1 MSSKDKLISYLKV
14 FLKPGLQSRFILFTG
29 FSIIGLMA
37 VLGFIAVQR
46 EREILYQEVEREGRL
61 LGETL
66 AIPIINDL
74 IYERLGLVE
83 EGGLLDNYIMEIFQK
98 KDINL
103 LYIAILDGSGKV
115 ISHNDITEYGKTY
128 NDSITLSALNSER
141 PLIQRIFHKDK
152 PAIDFS
158 FPLSIGKKRWGT
170 LKFGISLEKVKKE
183 VTATVLRIVLLTCFF
198 LIAGFGI
205 IVLLSQ
211 RFIRPITE
219 LADTMERIRGEEL
232 DVRIPVKG
240 MDEIA
245 VLTDRFNSL
254 MERIRDAQIELRKTH
269 ERLMQSERL
278 ASIGIL
284 ASGIAH
290 EINNPLGGLFNCL
303 EILKQKGNETAQRE
317 KYLGLIREGLERI
330 ETTVNRL
337 LYMARKREPR
347 QEEVNIKD
355 AVETVY
361 GLVEF
366 RGRKLNI
373 RFRNDVPDG
382 IRMVIDPQDI
392 QQVLLNLFI
401 NAIQAMKDGGEL
413 RVSGSRDNSSVII
426 EVSDTGSGIKKEHL
440 PRLFDPFF
448 TTKPPGEG
456 TGLGLWLTYE
466 IVKSYN
472 GDIKVES
479 EEGKGSTFKLS
490 FPLREDEG

>member
-1 MSSKDKLISYLKV
+1 MPSKDKIIGYIKV
-14 FLKPGLQSRFILFTG
+14 ILRPGLQRRFILFTG
-29 FSIIGLMA
+29 ISIIGLMA
-37 VLGFIAVQR
+37 ILGFIAVQR

-74 IYERLGLVE
+74 IYERLGLIE
-83 EGGLLDNYIMEIFQK
+83 EGGLLDNYIIEIFQK

-103 LYIAILDGSGKV
+103 LYIAILDETGRV
-115 ISHNDITEYGKTY
+115 LSHNDITEYGKTY
-128 NDSITLSALNSER
+128 NDSITLRALNSEV
-141 PLIQRIFHKDK
+141 PLIQKVFHKNK

-183 VTATVLRIVLLTCFF
+183 VTVTVLRIVLLTIIF

-219 LADTMERIRGEEL
+219 LANTMESIRGEEL
-232 DVRIPVKG
+232 DVRMPVRG
-240 MDEIA
+240 LDEIA
-245 VLTDRFNSL
+245 VLTERFNSL
-254 MERIRDAQIELRKTH
+254 MERIRNAQIELRKTH

-284 ASGIAH
+284 AAGIAH

-303 EILKQKGNETAQRE
+303 EILKQKGGDPLLRE
-317 KYLGLIREGLERI
+317 KYLSLIREGLERI

-347 QEEVNIKD
+347 QEEINVKD
-355 AVETVY
+355 AVDTVY

-373 RFRNDVPDG
+373 KFRNDMPEDFK
-382 IRMVIDPQDI
+382 MVIDPQDF
-392 QQVLLNLFI
+392 QQILLNLFI
-401 NAIQAMKDGGEL
+401 NAVQAMKEGGEL
-413 RVSGSRDNSSVII
+413 RVSGSRNNSSLII
-426 EVSDTGSGIKKEHL
+426 NVSDTGSGIKKEHL

-472 GDIKVES
+472 GDINVES
-479 EEGKGSTFKLS
+479 EEGKGSTFRLI
-490 FPLREDEG
+490 FPVREYEG

>member
-1 MSSKDKLISYLKV
+1 MSSKDKIIGYIKAI
-14 FLKPGLQSRFILFTG
+14 FKTGLQRRFILFTG
-29 FSIIGLMA
+29 ISIIALMS

-46 EREILYQEVEREGRL
+46 EREILYREVEGEGRL

-66 AIPIINDL
+66 TIPIINDL
-74 IYERLGLVE
+74 IYERLGLIE

-103 LYIAILDGSGKV
+103 LYIAVLDETGRIL
-115 ISHNDITEYGKTY
+115 SHNDITEYGKIY
-128 NDSITLSALNSER
+128 DDSITLSALNSEV
-141 PLIQRIFHKDK
+141 PLIQRILYENK

-183 VTATVLRIVLLTCFF
+183 ITATVLRIVLLTCLF

-219 LADTMERIRGEEL
+219 LANTMERIRGEEL
-232 DVRIPVKG
+232 DVSIPVKG

-245 VLTDRFNSL
+245 VLTARFNSL
-254 MERIRDAQIELRKTH
+254 MERIRDAQVELKKTH

-284 ASGIAH
+284 SSGIAH

-303 EILKQKGNETAQRE
+303 EILKQKGDDLALRE
-317 KYLGLIREGLERI
+317 KYLNLIREGLERI

-337 LYMARKREPR
+337 LYMARKKEPK
-347 QEEVNIKD
+347 QEEINIKD
-355 AVETVY
+355 AADTVY

-366 RGRKLNI
+366 RGKRLNI
-373 RFRNDVPDG
+373 KFSNDIPEDLK
-382 IRMVIDPQDI
+382 MVIDPQDF
-392 QQVLLNLFI
+392 QQILLNLFI
-401 NAIQAMKDGGEL
+401 NAIQAMKEGGEL
-413 RVSGSRDNSSVII
+413 RVSGSRNNSSII
-426 EVSDTGSGIKKEHL
+426 IGVSDTGSGIKKEHL
-440 PRLFDPFF
+440 SRIFDPFF

-479 EEGKGSTFKLS
+479 EEGRGSRFELS
-490 FPLREDEG
+490 FPFHLYER